1 MSEIKEDKRMKVL
14 DIEYTNLTDMKKSP
28 SKAFEKAKETNTGV
42 YVFRNSKPYGVV
54 LTSEQYEGLNREI
67 ENLQDRL
74 DELTISERLTDPNV
88 KTYTEKE
95 VLGDRLDNVTY
106 DDDDGWE

>member
-1 MSEIKEDKRMKVL
+1 MKVL

-54 LTSEQYEGLNREI
+54 LTREQYEELNKKI
-67 ENLQDRL
+67 ESLQDKI
-74 DELTISERLTDPNV
+74 DELTISKRLTDPDV
-88 KTYTEKE
+88 KIYTEKE
-95 VLGDRLDNVTY
+95 VLGDRLDNITY